1 MYRAPLALLVAAT
14 LSGAA
19 TYVGCSSEPELRLA
33 EPQRQIADAKP
44 RDCEDDKIE
53 RPLAAVRQPHPADQ
67 LLLAN

>member
-33 EPQRQIADAKP
+33 EPQRQIADPKP
-44 RDCEDDKIE
+44 STDCVQCGRDQASGQRLQVEG
-53 RPLAAVRQPHPADQ
+53 
-67 LLLAN
+67 